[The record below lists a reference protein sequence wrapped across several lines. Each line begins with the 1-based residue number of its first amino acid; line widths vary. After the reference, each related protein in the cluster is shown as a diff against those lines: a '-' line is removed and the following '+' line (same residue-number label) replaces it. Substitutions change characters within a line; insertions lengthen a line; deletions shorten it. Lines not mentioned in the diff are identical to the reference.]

1 MRMPPDE
8 RPAAGCRERLAAN
21 PFSTTRE
28 TAPVRNDRAA
38 MLALSVLLAASAA
51 AIAHAPPAAHAQD
64 SGGAGGAGATI
75 QGLVDGAEAGATVV
89 VAPGTYANESVTIDK
104 PLTLAPGAP
113 GAVILTGN
121 SSIAVLQGPGGP
133 VSVSGLVF
141 RDIACPAG
149 GPGGSAVVAVG
160 GPRPDAA
167 AGGPAGMVAIRNN
180 TFDRTCASAVS
191 VDASAAAAPASDVA
205 VSGNTFRGI
214 GAAAPANATAPPAV
228 RLGMPS
234 PAPSGAQ
241 VADSLVSS
249 NHMFG
254 LRGAAVQASG
264 AQGVTILGNHI
275 EGAGSSAILVASNSS
290 GVRIVG
296 NTVIGAA
303 APAFAVWADSPG
315 VLIMGNRV
323 SESAGVL
330 SVCAGQ
336 CEAGGGGAG
345 IDVRQPDLVAGAA
358 APVRFHHN
366 TVHESNTGALV
377 ENGGRQ
383 GTVDARANY
392 YPGYDPAP
400 SRLAGDPSA
409 TAMPGGSA
417 PMRIGA
423 LLAATDLPFSDGIEY
438 DAAVLEAA
446 VRFNLAQAESG
457 GNASVEIV
465 RADLRLG
472 DPLAAVSALAEGRD
486 DARNFPVLSNQIE
499 SMRAAVD
506 GQGRDAAVRA
516 VLALESP
523 QEHYPFIVNRTGH
536 VLANGAN
543 PDRAGVLSP
552 IASPDNPVP
561 FAGLLEALDAAPAG
575 SAMWY
580 DYRISNFVH
589 EGQPVESK
597 RSLLSVHDLGT
608 ADKSDDLVLGAGYYP
623 RPVSFSVGPSVSISV
638 AEVREYA
645 GEAGL
650 VLVSPASIAPSL
662 AAQDTVYRMAPA
674 DGLRAPRFA
683 EVMADGGAR
692 DVVAIVQDD
701 VYGNTAYEQIRA
713 EFAALSRGS
722 VLPKVPFNTS
732 IGAGQWGPAMERAN
746 AMLLAADAAGQG
758 GGGTAV
764 LYIGLDRT
772 YIGAVAEAS
781 KHPAL
786 AGARWYSNLVGS
798 EAVIHPEAA
807 RVPPLSQGLRAIAF
821 GVEKGPATA
830 GVDAAVAARPGGGS
844 AADPRTG
851 YVYAAHDAV
860 LLIGA
865 ALAAG
870 HDTPGKFASSLHGL
884 AAAGLPGGGALGDIA
899 FDGNGDLILPA
910 TFSTWEI
917 TSETGRWLVT
927 ETSEQDLSCSVSLAS
942 TRLDLG
948 SAGPGQAGEA
958 RRQVVT
964 NSGTAALTG
973 ISLGATEW
981 SGGLPAGATSF
992 AAVPEGGGAAPAAR
1006 FAPLS
1011 QGASL
1016 LGGNGGELAP
1026 GTSVSV
1032 DYRLDLTGIA
1042 ALPAGVSPG
1051 AMEQTITYAATC
1063 G

>member
-1 MRMPPDE
+1 MR
-8 RPAAGCRERLAAN
+8 
-21 PFSTTRE
+21 S
-28 TAPVRNDRAA
+28 DRAA
-38 MLALSVLLAASAA
+38 ILVLSVLVAASAA
-51 AIAHAPPAAHAQD
+51 AIEHAPPAAHAQD
-64 SGGAGGAGATI
+64 PGGAGATI
-75 QGLVDGAEAGATVV
+75 QALVDGAEAGATVV
-89 VAPGTYANESVTIDK
+89 VAPGTYANVSVTIDK

-133 VSVSGLVF
+133 VAVSGLVF

-149 GPGGSAVVAVG
+149 GPGGSAVVEVR

-167 AGGPAGMVAIRNN
+167 AGGPAAGMVAVRNN
-180 TFDRTCASAVS
+180 TFDRTCAAAVS
-191 VDASAAAAPASDVA
+191 ADASASAPASDVA

-214 GAAAPANATAPPAV
+214 GAGAPANATAPPAI
-228 RLGMPS
+228 RLGAPA

-249 NHMFG
+249 NHMFS

-264 AQGVTILGNHI
+264 AQGVAMLGNHI
-275 EGAGSSAILVASNSS
+275 EGAGSSAIIVASNSS

-330 SVCAGQ
+330 SVCAGR
-336 CEAGGGGAG
+336 CNAGSGGAG
-345 IDVRQPDLVAGAA
+345 IDVQQPGLLAGAA

-409 TAMPGGSA
+409 TAMPAGSA

-446 VRFNLAQAESG
+446 VRFNLAQVGSG
-457 GNASVEIV
+457 GNASAEIV

-486 DARNFPVLSNQIE
+486 DARNRPVMSHQIE

-506 GQGRDAAVRA
+506 GLGRDAAVGA

-543 PDRAGVLSP
+543 PDRVGVLSP

-561 FAGLLEALDAAPAG
+561 FASLLEALDAAPAG

-623 RPVSFSVGPSVSISV
+623 RPVAFSVGPSVSISV

-662 AAQDTVYRMAPA
+662 AARDTVYRMAPA

-692 DVVAIVQDD
+692 DVVAVVQDD
-701 VYGNTAYEQIRA
+701 VYGNTSYEQIRA
-713 EFAALSRGS
+713 EFDALSQGS

-732 IGAGQWGPAMERAN
+732 IGAGQWGPTMERAN
-746 AMLLAADAAGQG
+746 AMLLAAEAAGQG

-851 YVYAAHDAV
+851 YVYAAHDAA
-860 LLIGA
+860 LLIWA

-870 HDTPGKFASSLHGL
+870 HDTPGEFASSLHGL

-899 FDGNGDLILPA
+899 FDENGDLILPA

-942 TRLDLG
+942 ERLDLG
-948 SAGPGQAGEA
+948 SAGPRQAGEA

-964 NSGTAALTG
+964 NSGTATLTG
-973 ISLGATEW
+973 ISLGATAW
-981 SGGLPAGATSF
+981 SGGLPASATSF

-1011 QGASL
+1011 QGAPL
-1016 LGGNGGELAP
+1016 LGGGNGGELAP

-1032 DYRLDLTGIA
+1032 DYRLDLTGFE
-1042 ALPAGVSPG
+1042 ALPAGASPG
-1051 AMEQTITYAATC
+1051 AMEQTITYSATC